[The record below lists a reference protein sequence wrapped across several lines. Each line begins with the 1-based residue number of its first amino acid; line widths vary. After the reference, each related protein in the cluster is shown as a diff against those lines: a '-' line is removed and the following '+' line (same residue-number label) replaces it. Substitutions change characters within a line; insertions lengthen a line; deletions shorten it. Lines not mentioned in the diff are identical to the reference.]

1 MRAHNA
7 QAGMHDRERERASR
21 NGWSHLFFSNA
32 VFQRRMR
39 SECIYICVSS
49 YQVDE
54 RASERVAVEH
64 NNFTDLMDQ

>member
-1 MRAHNA
+1 
-7 QAGMHDRERERASR
+7 
-21 NGWSHLFFSNA
+21 
-32 VFQRRMR
+32 MR